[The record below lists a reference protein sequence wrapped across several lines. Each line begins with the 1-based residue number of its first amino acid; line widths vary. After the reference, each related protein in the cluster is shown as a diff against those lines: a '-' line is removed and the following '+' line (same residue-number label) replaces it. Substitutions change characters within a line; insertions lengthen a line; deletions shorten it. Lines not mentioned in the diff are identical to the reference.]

1 MSVNS
6 NSPPSGVTQGVQQ
19 KDGPIFV
26 MQSMSAG
33 NHGSNQFHERYM
45 SNESLEN
52 DRNSTT
58 SSTESPNS
66 SGTQP
71 RKVREK
77 SKSILVSFQKITMLR
92 INRYPKIIFIDM
104 MQKNISHIKRF

>member
-6 NSPPSGVTQGVQQ
+6 NSPPSGVQQGVQQ
-19 KDGPIFV
+19 KDGGGPIFV

-33 NHGSNQFHERYM
+33 SHGSNQFHERYM

-71 RKVREK
+71 RKVRTCKMKNRKYRIFYRTKNRVVK
-77 SKSILVSFQKITMLR
+77 SQITMIMIL
-92 INRYPKIIFIDM
+92 
-104 MQKNISHIKRF
+104 

>member
-6 NSPPSGVTQGVQQ
+6 NSPPSGVTQGVSQ

-26 MQSMSAG
+26 MQSMSG
-33 NHGSNQFHERYM
+33 GGPNQFHERYM

-58 SSTESPNS
+58 SSTESPSS

-71 RKVREK
+71 RKVRKCKLEY
-77 SKSILVSFQKITMLR
+77 SKAQ
-92 INRYPKIIFIDM
+92 
-104 MQKNISHIKRF
+104 

>member
-71 RKVREK
+71 RKVRKK
-77 SKSILVSFQKITMLR
+77 SDRIFVSFQKLL
-92 INRYPKIIFIDM
+92 
-104 MQKNISHIKRF
+104 